1 MARVNQTGMKA
12 AQGTEDTEN
21 PQEGTPK
28 GSSKEDKEEGTHP
41 NHHKRAQVMEA
52 KPREYRSQQKH
63 TKTQQRRQLKNIT
76 HRRATGTHPRTTWRT
91 CTA

>member
-41 NHHKRAQVMEA
+41 NHYKRAQVMEA
-52 KPREYRSQQKH
+52 KSRE
-63 TKTQQRRQLKNIT
+63 
-76 HRRATGTHPRTTWRT
+76 
-91 CTA
+91 